1 MRVGEKEGDQ
11 DNLTSLWGS
20 KSSFN
25 KESCQNIY
33 TPINYAL
40 VSHKQLVKKI
50 DDSLTGKLNG
60 MD

>member
-25 KESCQNIY
+25 KESSQNIY

>member
-40 VSHKQLVKKI
+40 VSHKQLVKK
-50 DDSLTGKLNG
+50 NR
-60 MD
+60 